1 MKKRTLSLLMI
12 FTMTAGMVSACGQ
25 AASTAQPGENS
36 GLANTEIVD
45 SALESAAAVEDSS
58 GFLYT
63 GEAPITQDGGT
74 LKIVAQK
81 SNYPN
86 VDISKAPIVLKVFEE
101 AGVEPDFQL
110 FDYDNY
116 ASETGDLIGSMDT
129 DADIIKIP
137 DNDPN
142 QVYIKSGLFA
152 PLDEYFDY
160 MPNFT
165 KWLSANPEE
174 KAELTAEDG
183 HIYYVPGL
191 NVTDDYQPCLMFNQ
205 KWLDDAGKS
214 APKTLDELVELLKYY
229 KENDMNGNGDPGD
242 EIPMSVM
249 AEFIPYMF
257 GPAFGLDLVSGF
269 QADDAGNV
277 TYAFADSE
285 NYRKYLEFLN
295 GLYKEG
301 LLEADY
307 ISLDRDTVIDR
318 CSKDMTGVAFDFS
331 WAMSMMYSNVLPYY
345 DGTEKTAFVGVA
357 PLDGEQKGFYVGRNA
372 FAGMFGVSTKS
383 DQIELAVKFLDYAMS
398 DHCQDYY
405 QWGFEGESYVI
416 KDDGSRVYTEKGN
429 DNDWLQQFGIN
440 PTFVLPAAQSVE
452 ATDILVAPWHA
463 KINRELEQY
472 IKDPWPAIYASSEEA
487 DTVNLYMEDIQ
498 KKVDESAADFI
509 TGKTDLEG
517 GFDKYISELE
527 ELHLSEVI
535 EVRQDQY
542 TRYKKALQ
550 SAE

>member
-1 MKKRTLSLLMI
+1 
-12 FTMTAGMVSACGQ
+12 
-25 AASTAQPGENS
+25 
-36 GLANTEIVD
+36 
-45 SALESAAAVEDSS
+45 
-58 GFLYT
+58 
-63 GEAPITQDGGT
+63 
-74 LKIVAQK
+74 
-81 SNYPN
+81 
-86 VDISKAPIVLKVFEE
+86 
-101 AGVEPDFQL
+101 
-110 FDYDNY
+110 
-116 ASETGDLIGSMDT
+116 
-129 DADIIKIP
+129 
-137 DNDPN
+137 
-142 QVYIKSGLFA
+142 
-152 PLDEYFDY
+152 
-160 MPNFT
+160 
-165 KWLSANPEE
+165 
-174 KAELTAEDG
+174 
-183 HIYYVPGL
+183 
-191 NVTDDYQPCLMFNQ
+191 
-205 KWLDDAGKS
+205 
-214 APKTLDELVELLKYY
+214 VELLKYY